1 MGKLVNGIWTEDVAA
16 IEAASADGRFERA
29 ESLLRN
35 WVTPDG
41 APGPSGVGGFAAEPG
56 RYHLYIA
63 INCPWAHRTRLVR
76 HLKGLDGIVS
86 QSIALPRRT
95 DQGWVFDNGSTDF
108 RDHELGK
115 AALHEV
121 YAEADPT
128 YSGRVTVP
136 VLWDRHQ
143 GVIVSNES
151 AEIVRMFNGAFDR
164 CGATDLDLY
173 PADLR
178 AEIDALNAE
187 IHANVNNG
195 VYRAGFARTQGA
207 YDEAV
212 TAVFT
217 TLDRLEARLA
227 RGRYLLGDR
236 LTEAD
241 WRLFPTL
248 VRFDVAYHGAFKCN
262 IRRLADYPN
271 LFGFARELYQMPGI
285 AKTVDFEVYKR
296 GYYSPSPARNP
307 FGIVPKGPFV
317 DFSAPHSRDGP
328 RA

>member
-1 MGKLVNGIWTEDVAA
+1 MGKLASGIWTEDVATIA
-16 IEAASADGRFERA
+16 AASTDGRFERA

-56 RYHLYIA
+56 RYHLYVA

-76 HLKGLDGIVS
+76 QLKGLDAVVS
-86 QSIALPRRT
+86 QSIVLPRRT
-95 DQGWVFDNGSTDF
+95 DQGWVFDNASADF
-108 RDHELGK
+108 RDRELGK

-121 YAEADPT
+121 YTEADPT

-136 VLWDRHQ
+136 VLWDRRQ

-151 AEIVRMFNGAFDR
+151 AEIVRILNSAFDS

-178 AEIDALNAE
+178 TEIDALNKE
-187 IHANVNNG
+187 IYASVNNG
-195 VYRAGFARTQGA
+195 VYRAGFARTQAA

-212 TAVFT
+212 AAVFS

-227 RGRYLLGDR
+227 RSRYLIGDR

-271 LFGFARELYQMPGI
+271 LFGYARQLYQMPGI
-285 AKTVDFEVYKR
+285 AKTVDIEVYKR
-296 GYYSPSPARNP
+296 GYYSPSAARNP
-307 FGIVPKGPFV
+307 FGIVPRGPLV
-317 DFSAPHSRDGP
+317 DFSAPHSRDTIG
-328 RA
+328 A

>member
-1 MGKLVNGIWTEDVAA
+1 MGKLVDGVWTEDEGAIGAA
-16 IEAASADGRFERA
+16 RAAGRFERA

-41 APGPSGVGGFAAEPG
+41 LPGPSGVGGFAAEPG
-56 RYHLYIA
+56 RYHLYVA

-86 QSIALPRRT
+86 QSVARPRRT
-95 DQGWVFDNGSTDF
+95 DQGWVFDNEF
-108 RDHELGK
+108 KDHELGK

-121 YAEADPT
+121 YTESDPT

-136 VLWDRHQ
+136 VLWDRQ
-143 GVIVSNES
+143 KQTIVSNES
-151 AEIVRMFNGAFDR
+151 AEIVRMFNSAFDR
-164 CGATDLDLY
+164 VGATELDFY
-173 PADLR
+173 PVELR
-178 AEIDALNAE
+178 DEIDALNEE
-187 IHANVNNG
+187 IYTNVNNG
-195 VYRAGFARTQGA
+195 VYRAGFARTQAA

-212 TAVFT
+212 TAVFE
-217 TLDRLEARLA
+217 TLDRLETRLA
-227 RGRYLLGDR
+227 RLRYLLGER

-271 LFGFARELYQMPGI
+271 LFGYARELYQMPGI
-285 AKTVDFEVYKR
+285 AETVDFEVYKR
-296 GYYSPSPARNP
+296 GYYSPSAARNP
-307 FGIVPKGPFV
+307 YGIVPKGPEI
-317 DFSAPHSRDGP
+317 DFLAAHGRDAVG
-328 RA
+328 A